1 MEMDIDELSARLAR
15 LEDERAVL
23 DNLHRYGYSID
34 YGLEDDWVDCFLPD
48 VRFEVRRRLETDNL
62 TVCEGEDAL
71 RRFVAN
77 HTRPPARYHKHI
89 VVDSR
94 IVVAGDRATSVSYF
108 IRVDADIASSGRSF
122 VHAMGRYHD
131 TLARC
136 DDGRWRFIERL
147 AEVEDR

>member
-1 MEMDIDELSARLAR
+1 MMDIDDVIARLAR

-23 DNLHRYGYSID
+23 DNLHRYGHSID
-34 YGLEDDWVDCFLPD
+34 YGLDEDWVDCFLPD
-48 VRFEVRRRLETDNL
+48 GRFEVRRRLEPDNH
-62 TVCEGEDAL
+62 TVCEGADAL

-77 HTRPPARYHKHI
+77 HTRPPAGYHKHL

-94 IVVAGDRATSVSYF
+94 IVVARDRATSVSYF
-108 IRVDADIASSGRSF
+108 IRVDADMESGGRSF
-122 VHAMGRYHD
+122 VNAMGRYHD